1 MDLLIKLR
9 SLSLSLQTHLHAVR
23 ISPIQIPTSCLL
35 PFAISLLINE
45 SPSVMPLSKSS
56 FSLLTA
62 NISNLQGPPDL
73 QIPYPASTFRLH
85 YPLFPTH
92 LLRYIKQNPLQLP
105 DPSPSFS
112 CRCLCNK
119 SCFL

>member
-1 MDLLIKLR
+1 MKLQ
-9 SLSLSLQTHLHAVR
+9 LVLT
-23 ISPIQIPTSCLL
+23 
-35 PFAISLLINE
+35 NE
-45 SPSVMPLSKSS
+45 SPSVMPLSKSP

-62 NISNLQGPPDL
+62 NLSNLQGPPDL

-85 YPLFPTH
+85 NPLFPTH

-112 CRCLCNK
+112 KAAFSSLVFVFPVK
-119 SCFL
+119 VHSAF